1 MWTRSRGWSGF
12 SRRSA
17 RTLAE
22 PQLPLPRAV
31 KGAPTHQGGCPLR
44 QRSNTISFALAL
56 AAAVSLLVAAVAM
69 AASIVGPTRK
79 DNPGGAPPH
88 DTINAPAGHQPR
100 PALWG
105 KDNRHPRPRR

>member
-56 AAAVSLLVAAVAM
+56 AAAVSLLVAAVAI
-69 AASIVGPTRK
+69 AASNLRTSGQENLAGTPYDVP
-79 DNPGGAPPH
+79 
-88 DTINAPAGHQPR
+88 INAPARNGHSSATCRQR
-100 PALWG
+100 DA
-105 KDNRHPRPRR
+105 N